1 MVTNR
6 EEKIMSSEKLTSM
19 SRRAFVIGLPLGLSA
34 CISTVRSPATQQQA
48 AAPVRFADPRYV
60 EMYAS
65 MPNERFPVPAIDV
78 SEIEPRFF
86 RQRVEYAGSERV
98 GEVVVDPVRRF
109 LYLVQ
114 EGGQAMRYGVG
125 VGQEGLE
132 FQGSATIRR
141 KAEWPSWTPTP
152 AMIRRDPERNAPYAG
167 GMPGGLEN
175 PLGAR
180 ALYLYQN
187 GRDTMYRIH
196 GTNEPWSIGRSVS
209 SGCIRMF
216 NQDVIDLYR
225 RVPTG
230 TRVTVLG
237 QGARDRTRERIS

>member
-1 MVTNR
+1 
-6 EEKIMSSEKLTSM
+6 MSSEKLKSM
-19 SRRAFVIGLPLGLSA
+19 SRRAFVIGLPLGLGA
-34 CISTVRSPATQQQA
+34 CVTTVRTPVVQQTASTVRF
-48 AAPVRFADPRYV
+48 VDPRV
-60 EMYAS
+60 AAMYS
-65 MPNERFPVPAIDV
+65 SLPDERFPVPAIDV
-78 SEIEPRFF
+78 SQIEPRFL
-86 RQRVEYAGSERV
+86 RQQVEYAGSERV
-98 GEVVVDPVRRF
+98 GEIVVDPVRRF

-114 EGGQAMRYGVG
+114 ENDRAMRYGVG

-132 FQGSATIRR
+132 FQGVATIAR
-141 KAEWPSWTPTP
+141 KAQWPRWTPT
-152 AMIRRDPERNAPYAG
+152 ANMIRRDPERNAPYAG
-167 GMPGGLEN
+167 GMPGGLDN

-187 GRDTMYRIH
+187 GRDTLYRIH

-216 NQDVIDLYR
+216 NQDVIDLHR

-237 QGARDRTRERIS
+237 QGARDRTRELLS